1 MEKAENIK
9 KLDTYEPQVLRK
21 AEITRI
27 LDSVK
32 NASFNPKETNNS
44 PENTSFKKRTLL
56 DIALESSSSKN
67 SSDGNVSSG
76 DEVKSEEKLEEDKTK
91 SDQNL
96 ETEKKLSNENYV
108 NDTSEDNFNELNK
121 QQLIE
126 ENNALLE
133 QKIKEAEQIAFEKGK
148 QEGLKEGHEAGVS
161 EARAQSQE
169 GLDGAISVFR
179 IAAETIDN
187 NNHANLDILNDSI
200 QKTIIELTQQ
210 SVGFILDSFPE
221 KLVKRIKEFS
231 KIINENL
238 KKISLEIND
247 EDYDIIKEF
256 IQGDDF
262 LASINFIQN
271 KELSRGDMKLNAD
284 GIKVE
289 DIMSFRELNLIDELR
304 GPDAET
310 NPVESS
316 ADTPAEA
323 SETSDP
329 ETNPV
334 KKDENE

>member
-32 NASFNPKETNNS
+32 NASFNPKGTNS
-44 PENTSFKKRTLL
+44 PSENTSFKKRSLL

-67 SSDGNVSSG
+67 SSDSSVSG
-76 DEVKSEEKLEEDKTK
+76 EDEVKSEEILEEEKTK

-96 ETEKKLSNENYV
+96 ETEKKFSNENDI
-108 NDTSEDNFNELNK
+108 NETSEDNFNELNK

-126 ENNALLE
+126 ENNALIE
-133 QKIKEAEQIAFEKGK
+133 QKIKEAEKIAFDKGK
-148 QEGLKEGHEAGVS
+148 QEGLKEGHDAGIS

-187 NNHANLDILNDSI
+187 NSHTNLDILNDSI

-221 KLVKRIKEFS
+221 KLVQRIKEFS

-238 KKISLEIND
+238 KKISLEINN

-256 IQGDDF
+256 IQEDEF
-262 LASINFIQN
+262 LASIYFIQN
-271 KELSRGDMKLNAD
+271 KELSRGDMRLNAD

-289 DIMSFRELNLIDELR
+289 DIMSFGELNLIDELR
-304 GPDAET
+304 ET
-310 NPVESS
+310 DPETTPVESLD
-316 ADTPAEA
+316 DTPTKAN
-323 SETSDP
+323 ETSDP
-329 ETNPV
+329 ETTPV

>member
-1 MEKAENIK
+1 MEKTDNIK
-9 KLDTYEPQVLRK
+9 QLDTYEPQVLRK

-27 LDSVK
+27 LNSVK
-32 NASFNPKETNNS
+32 NASFNPNETNNS
-44 PENTSFKKRTLL
+44 PENSSFKKRSLL

-67 SSDGNVSSG
+67 SSDSKISG
-76 DEVKSEEKLEEDKTK
+76 EDEVKSEEKLEEDKIQ

-96 ETEKKLSNENYV
+96 ESEKKLPSENDV
-108 NDTSEDNFNELNK
+108 NGTNEDNFNELNK

-126 ENNALLE
+126 ENNALIE

-148 QEGLKEGHEAGVS
+148 QEGLKEGHESGIS

-169 GLDGAISVFR
+169 GLDGAISVLR

-187 NNHANLDILNDSI
+187 NNHANLDILNDTI
-200 QKTIIELTQQ
+200 QKTIIELSQQ

-221 KLVKRIKEFS
+221 KLVERIKEFS
-231 KIINENL
+231 KTINENL

-247 EDYDIIKEF
+247 EDYNIIKEF

-262 LASINFIQN
+262 LASINFIKN
-271 KELSRGDMKLNAD
+271 KEMSRGDMRLNAD

-289 DIMSFRELNLIDELR
+289 DIMSFGELNLIDELR
-304 GPDAET
+304 ET
-310 NPVESS
+310 DPETTPVESS
-316 ADTPAEA
+316 ADTPTEA
-323 SETSDP
+323 NETSDP
-329 ETNPV
+329 ETTPV